1 MSINEERR
9 IAVGRKELSIIGEN
23 SFFQGKFYIQDELQ
37 IDGRFEGTALFTD
50 TLVIGKK
57 GKVKS
62 DINANNV
69 MIEGIVIGNIAAKNS
84 IMLLPSAR
92 VLGNI
97 KTPELIIQN
106 GVVLEGKCTISSDD
120 LEKSPQELITK
131 QYEEKS

>member
-1 MSINEERR
+1 M
-9 IAVGRKELSIIGEN
+9 GRKELSIIGEN